1 MRRRVINNWRHNHN
15 NHALE
20 CGERTR
26 FIGVE
31 GKMADYALTRVDE
44 RLADP
49 SSRWYFS
56 KDDLRNSPSRA
67 HGVDPA
73 KELNYRQHA
82 ANLIQDMG
90 NRLGL

>member
-1 MRRRVINNWRHNHN
+1 
-15 NHALE
+15 
-20 CGERTR
+20 
-26 FIGVE
+26 
-31 GKMADYALTRVDE
+31 MADYSLSRLEERVAN
-44 RLADP
+44 L

-67 HGVDPA
+67 HGVDPT

>member
-1 MRRRVINNWRHNHN
+1 MCGTHTFSRRGR
-15 NHALE
+15 
-20 CGERTR
+20 
-26 FIGVE
+26 
-31 GKMADYALTRVDE
+31 GKMADYSLSRVDE
-44 RLADP
+44 RLANP

-56 KDDLRNSPSRA
+56 KDDIRNSPSRA

>member
-1 MRRRVINNWRHNHN
+1 MKFLTIITTPWNVGNAHVFSAWKR
-15 NHALE
+15 
-20 CGERTR
+20 
-26 FIGVE
+26 
-31 GKMADYALTRVDE
+31 KMADYSLSRVDE
-44 RLADP
+44 RLASP

-56 KDDLRNSPSRA
+56 KDDIRNSPSRA